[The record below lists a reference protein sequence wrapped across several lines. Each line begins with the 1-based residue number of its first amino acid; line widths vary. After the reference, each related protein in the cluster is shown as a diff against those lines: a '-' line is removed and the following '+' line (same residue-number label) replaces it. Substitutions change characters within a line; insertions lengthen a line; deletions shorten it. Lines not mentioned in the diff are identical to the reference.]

1 MQLKNVKRGE
11 KSRFKPFARLIL
23 SIFLLSYFVIIVRL
37 FNLQVTKNR
46 RLSEISSNETSKII
60 HEISSRKDIVDRNGI
75 LLAVSVPAYSVYAK
89 TYNFSNIKEAAAIIK
104 IDKEEY
110 GRIVSHYKKG
120 RFEWISRRM
129 VLSNDNIEKLYSI
142 KGIYLIKTTKRIYPQ
157 NELASHIIGFCG
169 IDGNGLE
176 GIEKRLNSDI
186 VIKGKTGSLIFVDA
200 RGRRIANRE
209 IPPRKIGKI
218 TLSIDAR
225 LQAIVQKELSDAVKK
240 FDAQSASAIL
250 MRPNGAILA
259 ASSYPEYNLNNAT
272 NVPYSVIRN
281 RLITD
286 VFEPGSVFKI
296 VTVSAALD
304 TDSVKPDD
312 LFFTHNGKFRVGR
325 HIIHDSHPHGWLS
338 VKNIITKSSNI
349 GAMEIAGKVGVNR
362 FFAYIRKFGF
372 GRKTGIDLPGESKGL
387 VKKKILSKGED
398 FTTVAFGQGIAVT
411 VLQMT
416 KAFAIIAN
424 GGKDLYP
431 HVLKMKKIATAVQVI
446 KHKTAMQV
454 IKILKAVVT
463 EGTGKEAYIN
473 GIPIAGKT
481 GTAQVASK
489 KGGYIGHQYIA
500 SFGGIFPADNPKAIL
515 YVVIKKP
522 QILFYGGSV
531 AAPVFRK
538 IVIASFPIINQ
549 LKGISINP

>member
-1 MQLKNVKRGE
+1 MQLKSVKRGE
-11 KSRFKPFARLIL
+11 KSRFKPFAGLIL
-23 SIFLLSYFVIIVRL
+23 SIFLLAYIVVIARL
-37 FNLQVTKNR
+37 FNLQVIKNR

-89 TYNFSNIKEAAAIIK
+89 TYNFSNIKEAAAILK
-104 IDKEEY
+104 IGKEEY
-110 GRIVSHYKKG
+110 GRIVSHYEKG
-120 RFEWISRRM
+120 RFEWIARRM
-129 VLSNDNIEKLYSI
+129 VLSNNNIEKLYPI
-142 KGIYLIKTTKRIYPQ
+142 KGIHLIKTTKRIYPQ
-157 NELASHIIGFCG
+157 NALASHIIGFCG

-186 VIKGKTGSLIFVDA
+186 VIKGKTGNLIFVDA
-200 RGRRIANRE
+200 KGRRIANRE
-209 IPPRKIGKI
+209 VPPQKIGKI

-240 FDAQSASAIL
+240 FDAQGASAIL

-259 ASSYPEYNLNNAT
+259 ASSYPEYNLNNAA
-272 NVPYSVIRN
+272 NVPYSIIRN

-304 TDSVKPDD
+304 TNSVKPDE

-338 VKNIITKSSNI
+338 VENIITKSSNI
-349 GAMEIAGKVGVNR
+349 GAMEIAGKVGVNK

-372 GRKTGIDLPGESKGL
+372 GRKTGIELPGESKGI
-387 VKKKILSKGED
+387 VKKKILYKGED

-424 GGKDLYP
+424 EGKDMYP
-431 HVLKMKKIATAVQVI
+431 HLLKMNKITATGQII
-446 KHKTAMQV
+446 KYKTAMQV

-463 EGTGKEAYIN
+463 EGTGKKAYIN

-489 KGGYIGHQYIA
+489 EGGYIGHQYIA

-515 YVVIKKP
+515 YVVIKRP
-522 QILFYGGSV
+522 QVLFYGGSV
-531 AAPVFRK
+531 AAPVFRN

-549 LKGISINP
+549 LKGIAANP

>member
-1 MQLKNVKRGE
+1 M
-11 KSRFKPFARLIL
+11 
-23 SIFLLSYFVIIVRL
+23 IFLLAYIVIVVRL
-37 FNLQVTKNR
+37 FNLQITKSR
-46 RLSEISSNETSKII
+46 RLSEISSNEASKII

-89 TYNFSNIKEAAAIIK
+89 TYNFSNIKEAAAILK
-104 IDKEEY
+104 IGKEEY
-110 GRIVSHYKKG
+110 GRIVSHYEKG
-120 RFEWISRRM
+120 RFEWIARRM
-129 VLSNDNIEKLYSI
+129 VLSNDNIEKLYPI
-142 KGIYLIKTTKRIYPQ
+142 KGIHLIKTTKRIYPQ

-200 RGRRIANRE
+200 KGRRIANRE
-209 IPPRKIGKI
+209 VPPRKVGKI

-240 FDAQSASAIL
+240 FDAQGASAIL

-259 ASSYPEYNLNNAT
+259 ASSYPEYNLNNAA
-272 NVPYSVIRN
+272 NVPYSIIRN

-304 TDSVKPDD
+304 TDSVKPDE

-349 GAMEIAGKVGVNR
+349 GAMEIAGKVGVNK

-372 GRKTGIDLPGESKGL
+372 GRKTGIELPGESKGI
-387 VKKKILSKGED
+387 VKKKILYKGED

-424 GGKDLYP
+424 GGKNLYP
-431 HVLKMKKIATAVQVI
+431 HLLKMNKITANGQII
-446 KHKTAMQV
+446 KYKTAMQV

-515 YVVIKKP
+515 YVVIKRP
-522 QILFYGGSV
+522 QVLFYGGSV
-531 AAPVFRK
+531 AAPVFRN

-549 LKGISINP
+549 LKGISANP

>member
-1 MQLKNVKRGE
+1 MQLKSVKRGE
-11 KSRFKPFARLIL
+11 KSRFKPFAGLIL
-23 SIFLLSYFVIIVRL
+23 SIFLLAYIVVIARL
-37 FNLQVTKNR
+37 FNLQVIKNR

-89 TYNFSNIKEAAAIIK
+89 TYNFSNIKEAAAILK
-104 IDKEEY
+104 IGKEEY
-110 GRIVSHYKKG
+110 GRIVSHYEKG
-120 RFEWISRRM
+120 RFEWIARRM
-129 VLSNDNIEKLYSI
+129 VLSNNNIEKLYPI
-142 KGIYLIKTTKRIYPQ
+142 KGIHLIKTTKRIYPQ
-157 NELASHIIGFCG
+157 NALASHIIGFCG

-186 VIKGKTGSLIFVDA
+186 VIKGKTGNLIFVDA
-200 RGRRIANRE
+200 KGRRIANRE
-209 IPPRKIGKI
+209 VPPQKIGKI

-240 FDAQSASAIL
+240 FDAQGASAIL

-259 ASSYPEYNLNNAT
+259 ASSYPEYNLNNAA
-272 NVPYSVIRN
+272 NVPYSIIRN

-304 TDSVKPDD
+304 TNSVKPDE

-338 VKNIITKSSNI
+338 VENIITKSSNI
-349 GAMEIAGKVGVNR
+349 GAMEIAGKVGVNK

-372 GRKTGIDLPGESKGL
+372 GRKTGIELPGESKGI
-387 VKKKILSKGED
+387 VKKKILYKGED

-424 GGKDLYP
+424 EGKDMYP
-431 HVLKMKKIATAVQVI
+431 HLLKMRKIAAAGQII
-446 KHKTAMQV
+446 KYKTAMQV

-463 EGTGKEAYIN
+463 EGTGKKAYIN

-489 KGGYIGHQYIA
+489 EGGYIGHQYIA

-515 YVVIKKP
+515 YVVIKRP

-531 AAPVFRK
+531 AAPVFRN

-549 LKGISINP
+549 LKGIAANP